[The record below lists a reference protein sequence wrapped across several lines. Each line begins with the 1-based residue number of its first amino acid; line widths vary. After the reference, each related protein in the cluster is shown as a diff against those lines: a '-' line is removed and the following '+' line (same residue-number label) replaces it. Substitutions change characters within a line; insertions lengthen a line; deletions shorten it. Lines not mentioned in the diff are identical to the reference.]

1 MSHVSISYIYIFFFL
16 VYRGENSGS
25 QTQEAMDQVK
35 LLKSQIS
42 ELEAQEKELDN
53 QKALLEEN
61 IRLLNHDPLAKAYLL
76 MVSVINL
83 RSLEFSYF

>member
-1 MSHVSISYIYIFFFL
+1 MFPSPIYFFFL

-61 IRLLNHDPLAKAYLL
+61 IKLLNHDPLAKAYLL
-76 MVSVINL
+76 MVSVLI
-83 RSLEFSYF
+83 